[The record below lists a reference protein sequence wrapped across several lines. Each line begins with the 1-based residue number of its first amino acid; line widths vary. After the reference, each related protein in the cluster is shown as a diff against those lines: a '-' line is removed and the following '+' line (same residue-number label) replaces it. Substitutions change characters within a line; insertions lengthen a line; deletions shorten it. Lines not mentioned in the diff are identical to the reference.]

1 MANPVFFRFM
11 VLLAKLETSY
21 GIDPTLTGA
30 ADALLAR
37 DISIEPMKGQD
48 VPRDLIQS
56 YLSGQATIP
65 AGLHT
70 TIEFSTELATSG
82 VAGTAP
88 AWGLLMRGCGCA
100 EVIQANSSVTYS
112 PVSEAMESLY
122 IKFWLG
128 DTLHAL
134 NGVRG
139 DATLTITAQGI
150 PSIRWSF
157 TGLWV
162 APAEVSR
169 ANPNLSA
176 FKKPLLAS
184 AANTPIF
191 TIDAVPLVLRNLSL
205 KLGNKVEP
213 RLLIGREAIL
223 ITDRAEALDVTV
235 EHVPLTTF
243 NPDALAVAQTRVPAL
258 IVHGVEAGSTIT
270 VAASACQIKRPGGY
284 QNNQGVAE
292 RSLGLS
298 PLPDSGNDQFSLAL
312 T

>member
-70 TIEFSTELATSG
+70 TIEFSTELAGSG
-82 VAGTAP
+82 VGGTAP

-100 EVIQANSSVTYS
+100 EVIGANASVTYS

-235 EHVPLTTF
+235 EHVPLTLF

-270 VAASACQIKRPGGY
+270 VAAPNCQIKRPGGY